1 MQKEK
6 TTSKKHKIKTVLTIL
21 GVTFF
26 LSSLFLVTVKSR
38 SDSVK
43 DESMFSKGVLAI
55 NTNKSTYKPNEK
67 VEFGMASLDENGDT
81 LCDSN
86 LEIIIEKPNGDTK
99 SLSTSEGDI
108 SVSQTCNINNNV
120 TNNPDY
126 IAYYYPADTGIYKV
140 SLINKSNDNSIDTQF
155 EVKND

>member
-55 NTNKSTYKPNEK
+55 NTNKSTYKPN
-67 VEFGMASLDENGDT
+67 
-81 LCDSN
+81 
-86 LEIIIEKPNGDTK
+86 
-99 SLSTSEGDI
+99 
-108 SVSQTCNINNNV
+108 
-120 TNNPDY
+120 
-126 IAYYYPADTGIYKV
+126 
-140 SLINKSNDNSIDTQF
+140 
-155 EVKND
+155 